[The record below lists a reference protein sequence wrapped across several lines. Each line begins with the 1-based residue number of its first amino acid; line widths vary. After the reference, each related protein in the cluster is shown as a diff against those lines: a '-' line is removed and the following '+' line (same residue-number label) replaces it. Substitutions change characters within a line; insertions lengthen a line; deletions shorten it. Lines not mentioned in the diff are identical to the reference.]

1 MEQQQIENQND
12 NGNKKKTANIVTCI
26 LLAVIGLV
34 FITFAIV
41 NLINMSPST
50 KDKLEITNTELV
62 VDSYVID
69 STTYYNVYVQGTAK
83 NISNK
88 NYSYASVE
96 FSVYDADNNNLG
108 TALANINNLASGDTW
123 QFNAMLI
130 NTATSAPTTYKLVK
144 ITVF

>member
-1 MEQQQIENQND
+1 MEQQQVENQGN
-12 NGNKKKTANIVTCI
+12 NKKTTLIRNVTI
-26 LLAVIGLV
+26 MVVALLFLV
-34 FITFAIV
+34 GAIV
-41 NLINMSPST
+41 YFVASFSSIDS
-50 KDKLEITNTELV
+50 KDNLEITNTELV

>member
-1 MEQQQIENQND
+1 MEQQTENQNT
-12 NGNKKKTANIVTCI
+12 NNKKRTLTRNITIMVVA
-26 LLAVIGLV
+26 LLFLV
-34 FITFAIV
+34 GAIV
-41 NLINMSPST
+41 YFVVSFSSIDS

-130 NTATSAPTTYKLVK
+130 NTATNAPTSYKLAK

>member
-1 MEQQQIENQND
+1 MEQQIENQNT
-12 NGNKKKTANIVTCI
+12 NNKKRTLTRNITIMVVA
-26 LLAVIGLV
+26 LLFLV
-34 FITFAIV
+34 GAIV
-41 NLINMSPST
+41 YFVVSFSSIDS

-96 FSVYDADNNNLG
+96 FSDYDADNNNLG

-130 NTATSAPTTYKLVK
+130 NTATSTPTTYKLVK

>member
-1 MEQQQIENQND
+1 MEQQQVENQGN
-12 NGNKKKTANIVTCI
+12 NKKRTLIRNVTI
-26 LLAVIGLV
+26 MVVALLFLV
-34 FITFAIV
+34 GAIV
-41 NLINMSPST
+41 YFVASFSSIDS

>member
-1 MEQQQIENQND
+1 MEQQIENQN
-12 NGNKKKTANIVTCI
+12 NSNKKKTINIVTCI

-34 FITFAIV
+34 FTTFAIV

-83 NISNK
+83 SISNK

>member
-1 MEQQQIENQND
+1 MEQQIENQNT
-12 NGNKKKTANIVTCI
+12 NNKKRTLTRNITIMVVA
-26 LLAVIGLV
+26 LLFLV
-34 FITFAIV
+34 GAIV
-41 NLINMSPST
+41 YFVVSFSSIDS

-130 NTATSAPTTYKLVK
+130 NTATSTPTTYKLVK

>member
-1 MEQQQIENQND
+1 MEQQMENQN
-12 NGNKKKTANIVTCI
+12 NSNKKKTINIVTCI

-34 FITFAIV
+34 FTTFAIV